1 MKRRSPEQMIPAG
14 EFKARCLELMEE
26 VRERRTQYVIT
37 KRGKPV
43 ATLGPCDDTPSD
55 AFGALKG
62 AVVGHDDIVA
72 PDPDAW
78 SEGE

>member
-1 MKRRSPEQMIPAG
+1 MKRRPPEQAIPAG

-43 ATLGPCDDTPSD
+43 AMLGPCDDTPSD
-55 AFGALKG
+55 AFGILKG
-62 AVVGHDDIVA
+62 SLVGHDDVVA